1 MDYPTELEVSKKL
14 RPFKYGLWVGAVLLP
29 IVCFYFES
37 MGWSGAVA
45 KSGGVV
51 VVAVVYVYFFLENRE
66 FLTGH
71 PGNYIDSDNH
81 YVPKKIIGTT
91 YFLTSLI
98 GSLVSIFGDWIF
110 SFLTC
115 GAIQC

>member
-1 MDYPTELEVSKKL
+1 MMDYPTELEVGNKL
-14 RPFKYGLWVGAVLLP
+14 RPFKYGLWVIAVLLP
-29 IVCFYFES
+29 IVGFYFES

-71 PGNYIDSDNH
+71 AVNFTDSDNH
-81 YVPKKIIGTT
+81 SIPKKIIGTT
-91 YFLTSLI
+91 YFFTSLI

-110 SFLTC
+110 SFIIC
-115 GAIQC
+115 GAI